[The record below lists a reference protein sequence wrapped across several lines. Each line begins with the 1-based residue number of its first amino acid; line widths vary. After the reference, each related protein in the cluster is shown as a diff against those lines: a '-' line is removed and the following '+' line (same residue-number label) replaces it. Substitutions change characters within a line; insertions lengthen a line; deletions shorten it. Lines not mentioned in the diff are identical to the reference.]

1 MVRRCRSTRCSS
13 NSMRAS
19 EDVAVARSHFKTPAL
34 VLALAFA
41 GLAGLAG
48 GAHAQG
54 APAAAGAQ
62 SMEERLR
69 AQLRITTSQ
78 LQQAQNELAALK
90 AGKPVA
96 AAPGAA
102 APAPAAEVEA
112 LRKDLARAQSQLAG
126 ERQAREQASAGVE
139 QIRQQA
145 QAAAEKS
152 GGQIAQ
158 FRSAYEE
165 LLRTARASE
174 AERQRLLAETGTQRT
189 ALTQCEAKNTQLYAV
204 GQEVLRAYETM
215 DMGSVFAARQPFA
228 AQSRVKFEQIAQQYG
243 DKLYEGRFDARA
255 VNAPKPAE
263 AAATP
268 PAAAA
273 SAPAAK

>member
-1 MVRRCRSTRCSS
+1 
-13 NSMRAS
+13 MRAS

-34 VLALAFA
+34 ALALAFA

-54 APAAAGAQ
+54 APAAAGGQ

-69 AQLRITTSQ
+69 AQLRITPSQ

-90 AGKPVA
+90 AGKPAA

-126 ERQAREQASAGVE
+126 ERQAREHASAGVE
-139 QIRQQA
+139 QLRQQA

-152 GGQIAQ
+152 NGQVAQ

-174 AERQRLLAETGTQRT
+174 AERQRLVAETGTQRT

-268 PAAAA
+268 PAGAA